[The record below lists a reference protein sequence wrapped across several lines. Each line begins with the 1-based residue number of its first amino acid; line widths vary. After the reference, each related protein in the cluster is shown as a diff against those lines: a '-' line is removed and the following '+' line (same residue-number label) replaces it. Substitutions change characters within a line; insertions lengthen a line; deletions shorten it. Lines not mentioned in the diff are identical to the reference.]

1 MTAKPT
7 RPQSTELNQRFVEWF
22 RHSSPYVRTHRGK
35 TFVISIKSV
44 QLTSAN
50 FDNHLQDLALL
61 SSLGIRLVIVHGTR
75 TQIDNTT
82 TDAAGA
88 PFAHGVRITDAHAIE
103 QAKAACGIARANIEA
118 GLSRGIINSPAARTT
133 IRIGSGNFITAK
145 PIGVQNGV
153 DYQLT
158 GSIRRIDKAGI
169 LSRLDAG
176 DVVLI
181 SPLGYSPTGEVFN
194 LVADDLALALAIEL
208 SADKLVMF
216 LDEVYSISPEKRNSV
231 FSPAEADR
239 LSEVLKHNPT
249 DRRRLHNALIAS
261 EHRIA
266 RVHLIPEPV
275 DGSILLEL
283 FTREGLGML
292 ITSQSYE
299 TIRQADINDLPGIL
313 SIIAPLEAEGTL
325 IRRPRERI
333 ELSIDDYYVIESE
346 SMIIAVA
353 ALHPLGAAHSA
364 ELACLAV
371 HRDYRRSSHGE
382 RLLKHVEAVARNNG
396 IDQLFVLTTTGSHWF
411 TEHGFVEIAVHRLPQ
426 EKLNHYDEKRNSKA
440 LIKSL
445 C

>member
-35 TFVISIKSV
+35 TFVISITSV

-181 SPLGYSPTGEVFN
+181 SPLG
-194 LVADDLALALAIEL
+194 
-208 SADKLVMF
+208 
-216 LDEVYSISPEKRNSV
+216 
-231 FSPAEADR
+231 
-239 LSEVLKHNPT
+239 
-249 DRRRLHNALIAS
+249 
-261 EHRIA
+261 
-266 RVHLIPEPV
+266 
-275 DGSILLEL
+275 
-283 FTREGLGML
+283 
-292 ITSQSYE
+292 
-299 TIRQADINDLPGIL
+299 
-313 SIIAPLEAEGTL
+313 
-325 IRRPRERI
+325 
-333 ELSIDDYYVIESE
+333 
-346 SMIIAVA
+346 
-353 ALHPLGAAHSA
+353 
-364 ELACLAV
+364 
-371 HRDYRRSSHGE
+371 
-382 RLLKHVEAVARNNG
+382 
-396 IDQLFVLTTTGSHWF
+396 
-411 TEHGFVEIAVHRLPQ
+411 
-426 EKLNHYDEKRNSKA
+426 
-440 LIKSL
+440 
-445 C
+445 